1 MRNTVY
7 ALTVCLCLALFL
19 SACARRAPQ
28 ASPVPQDAGIVVA
41 AFNQPVLTS
50 QLLTGQLPER
60 QGRIAPNL
68 LRVLDGDLAQ
78 ALHARQ
84 RLYTALPSEA
94 LPTDSVHE
102 SATSQGLQHWL
113 RVGRAHKARLLLVP
127 QILDWHEREGS
138 RAGVTRGAHVRME
151 LFLLDV
157 PQGRVL
163 RRAIFDE
170 QQVGLADD
178 MTKIGRFFKRRGA
191 WVEAHELARE
201 GMGQALGELGL

>member
-68 LRVLDGDLAQ
+68 LRVLDGDFAQ
-78 ALHARQ
+78 VLHARQ
-84 RLYTALPSEA
+84 RLYTALPPEA
-94 LPTDSVHE
+94 LPADSVHE

-113 RVGRAHKARLLLVP
+113 RVGAPTRPGSCWFRKSLIGTSAKARAPALPV
-127 QILDWHEREGS
+127 G
-138 RAGVTRGAHVRME
+138 RMC
-151 LFLLDV
+151 
-157 PQGRVL
+157 
-163 RRAIFDE
+163 AWSCSCS
-170 QQVGLADD
+170 
-178 MTKIGRFFKRRGA
+178 MCRRGGCCVA
-191 WVEAHELARE
+191 PFSTSSRW
-201 GMGQALGELGL
+201 GWPMT